1 MKLFSIYSLIA
12 VAISQTITP
21 SWTPSATPMGSSMLT
36 YSLTFPNSDPMKA
49 VRAEYLEYLIT
60 AIACSANVPAE
71 LVYISYV
78 RAPNVTNRLRRLQV
92 PSSPNMLVAIY
103 YLSPRPAKPTDIYF
117 RPYVSIISSSSAS
130 ASSILVGNSNGTI
143 QGSTSL
149 PTISTGG
156 IVGIVIGLI
165 ATTALV
171 AGAYA
176 FYSNY
181 RQPKPVQKMHVQ
193 NSHKAP
199 KIAWMST
206 PIRPTAGI

>member
-1 MKLFSIYSLIA
+1 
-12 VAISQTITP
+12 
-21 SWTPSATPMGSSMLT
+21 
-36 YSLTFPNSDPMKA
+36 MKA

-78 RAPNVTNRLRRLQV
+78 RANGNIVSFKEPPHTTIGLVQNCATLPTPNVTNRFRRLQV